1 MREKFELLIQINSSI
16 EKGEIPNL
24 DDIFH
29 ADYLYLKDNTLVNRD
44 EHVEFM
50 RKEFTRKITVI
61 NPQFLY
67 EDKDKMTYSYNIRVR
82 EKSYRVIQ
90 VQMWN
95 DGKIW
100 REMSHAIE
108 SLKGLMFI

>member
-50 RKEFTRKITVI
+50 RKEFTRKSLLLIHNFCMKT
-61 NPQFLY
+61 
-67 EDKDKMTYSYNIRVR
+67 
-82 EKSYRVIQ
+82 
-90 VQMWN
+90 
-95 DGKIW
+95 KI
-100 REMSHAIE
+100 
-108 SLKGLMFI
+108 

>member
-24 DDIFH
+24 DNIFH

-50 RKEFTRKITVI
+50 KKEFTRKITVV
-61 NPQFLY
+61 NPSFLY
-67 EDKDKMTYSYNIRVR
+67 EDKDIMTYSYNIKVR
-82 EKSYRVIQ
+82 EKAMGLFKFKCGKTEKFREKLVMLLKPRKYRF
-90 VQMWN
+90 
-95 DGKIW
+95 
-100 REMSHAIE
+100 RR
-108 SLKGLMFI
+108 

>member
-44 EHVEFM
+44 EHLEFM

-67 EDKDKMTYSYNIRVR
+67 EDKDMMTYSYNIKVR
-82 EKSYRVIQ
+82 EKSYRVI
-90 VQMWN
+90 
-95 DGKIW
+95 
-100 REMSHAIE
+100 
-108 SLKGLMFI
+108 

>member
-50 RKEFTRKITVI
+50 RKEFT
-61 NPQFLY
+61 
-67 EDKDKMTYSYNIRVR
+67 
-82 EKSYRVIQ
+82 EKSLLLIHNFC
-90 VQMWN
+90 MKT
-95 DGKIW
+95 KI
-100 REMSHAIE
+100 
-108 SLKGLMFI
+108 

>member
-44 EHVEFM
+44 EHLEFM
-50 RKEFTRKITVI
+50 TKEFTRKISVI

-67 EDKDKMTYSYNIRVR
+67 EDKDMMTYSYNIKVR
-82 EKSYRVIQ
+82 EKLSSYSSSNVERRK
-90 VQMWN
+90 N
-95 DGKIW
+95 L
-100 REMSHAIE
+100 REMSNAVEIK
-108 SLKGLMFI
+108 KG

>member
-1 MREKFELLIQINSSI
+1 MGEKFELLIQINTSI

-29 ADYLYLKDNTLVNRD
+29 ADYLYLKDNTLVTRD

-67 EDKDKMTYSYNIRVR
+67 EDKDMIAYSYNIEVR
-82 EKSYRVIQ
+82 GKNYRVIQ
-90 VQMWN
+90 VQMWK
-95 DGKIW
+95 DRKIW
-100 REMSHAIE
+100 RELSDAVE
-108 SLKGLMFI
+108 S